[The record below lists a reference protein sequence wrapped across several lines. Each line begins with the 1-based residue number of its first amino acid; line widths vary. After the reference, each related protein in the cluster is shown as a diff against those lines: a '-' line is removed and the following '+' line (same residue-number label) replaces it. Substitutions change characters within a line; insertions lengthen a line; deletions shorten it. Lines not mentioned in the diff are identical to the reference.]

1 MSFTKTI
8 EQINERIQRG
18 EAVVM
23 TAEEIIPL
31 IEELGAEEVTK
42 RVDVVTTGTFGP
54 MCSSGVFLNFGHSDP
69 PIKMKKITL
78 NGVSAYGGLA
88 AVDTYLGATEQSD
101 EDPSYGGAHVIEELL
116 DGKSVE
122 LEATATGTDCYI
134 RREIKTQ
141 ITLDDINEAFLFNP
155 RNAYQNYAAATNST
169 NKAIHTYMG
178 SLLPNCGNVTYS
190 TSGELSPLLNDP
202 EFKTVGIGTKIFLGG
217 TVGYVA
223 WHGTQH
229 NTHKPCNDHNIPL
242 GGGGTLSVVGDLK
255 QMSREY
261 LRAATYH
268 NYGISMFVGIG
279 IPIPLL
285 NADITKAVGIS
296 NKDIHTKVFDYGV
309 TSSSRPDFG
318 VFSYE
323 QLQSGSVEING
334 KKVRTSPLSSISK
347 ARKIATELKEWIQKG
362 EFLLSNPAAPLPKPP
377 APKALKEIKGDN

>member
-141 ITLDDINEAFLFNP
+141 ITMDDINEAFLFNP

-229 NTHKPCNDHNIPL
+229 NTHKPCNDNNIPL

>member
-1 MSFTKTI
+1 MSITKSI
-8 EQINERIQRG
+8 EEINQRIQKG

-31 IEELGAEEVTK
+31 IEELGVAEVTK

-69 PIKMKKITL
+69 PIKMKKVSL
-78 NGVSAYGGLA
+78 NGVSAYAGVA
-88 AVDTYLGATEQSD
+88 AVDAYLGATEQSD

-134 RREIKTQ
+134 KREIKTQ
-141 ITLDDINEAFLFNP
+141 ISLKDINEAFMFNP

-169 NKAIHTYMG
+169 HKAIHTYMG
-178 SLLPNCGNVTYS
+178 TLLPNCGNVTYS

-202 EFKTVGIGTKIFLGG
+202 QFKTIGIGSKIFLGG

-229 NTHKPCNDHNIPL
+229 NTHKPCNEHNIPL

-255 QMSREY
+255 QMSKEY
-261 LRAATYH
+261 VRAAVYH
-268 NYGISMFVGIG
+268 NYGISLFVGIG
-279 IPIPLL
+279 VPIPLL
-285 NADITKAVGIS
+285 NEDITQAVGIR
-296 NKDIHTKVFDYGV
+296 NRDIHTKVFDYGV
-309 TSSSRPDFG
+309 TSLSRPDFG
-318 VFSYE
+318 IFSYE
-323 QLQSGSVEING
+323 QLQSGSIEVNG
-334 KKVRTSPLSSISK
+334 KAVRTSPLSSISK
-347 ARKIATELKEWIQKG
+347 ARKIAAELKSWIQKG
-362 EFLLSNPAAPLPKPP
+362 EFTLAAPTAPLPKPP
-377 APKALKEIKGDN
+377 AAQALKEVKGDK

>member
-8 EQINERIQRG
+8 EQINARIQKG

-31 IEELGAEEVTK
+31 IEELGISEVTK

-69 PIKMKKITL
+69 PIKMKKVML
-78 NGVSAYGGLA
+78 NGVNAYAGIA
-88 AVDTYLGATEQSD
+88 AVDAYLGATEQAD
-101 EDPSYGGAHVIEELL
+101 DDPSYGGAHVIETLL

-134 RREIKTQ
+134 RREIKSK

-169 NKAIHTYMG
+169 GKAIHTYMG

-190 TSGELSPLLNDP
+190 TAGELSPLLNDP
-202 EFKTVGIGTKIFLGG
+202 QFKTIGIGTKIFLGG

-229 NTHKPCNDHNIPL
+229 NTHKPCNDQNIPI

-255 QMSREY
+255 HMSREY
-261 LRAATYH
+261 IRAAVYH

-285 NADITKAVGIS
+285 NDDITKAVGIR
-296 NKDIHTKVFDYGV
+296 NRDIHTKVFDYGV
-309 TSSSRPDFG
+309 TSVNRPDFG

-334 KKVRTSPLSSISK
+334 KKIRTAPLSSISK
-347 ARKIATELKEWIQKG
+347 ARQIANELKTWIQKG
-362 EFLLSNPAAPLPKPP
+362 DFLLSGMAAPLPQPPIAKP
-377 APKALKEIKGDN
+377 LKESKGDE

>member
-1 MSFTKTI
+1 MSITKSI
-8 EQINERIQRG
+8 EQINERIQKG

-31 IEELGAEEVTK
+31 IEELGIAEVTK

-69 PIKMKKITL
+69 PIKMKKVSL
-78 NGVSAYGGLA
+78 NGVAAYAGVA
-88 AVDTYLGATEQSD
+88 AVDAYLGATEQSE

-116 DGKSVE
+116 AGKTVE

-134 RREIKTQ
+134 KREIKTQ
-141 ITLDDINEAFLFNP
+141 ISLQDINEAFMFNP

-169 NKAIHTYMG
+169 QKAIHTYMG
-178 SLLPNCGNVTYS
+178 TLLPNCTNVTYS

-202 EFKTVGIGTKIFLGG
+202 QFKTIGIGTKIFLGG
-217 TVGYVA
+217 TTGYVA

-255 QMSREY
+255 QMSTEY
-261 LRAATYH
+261 VRAAIYH
-268 NYGISMFVGIG
+268 NYGISLFVGIG

-285 NADITKAVGIS
+285 NEDITKAVGIR
-296 NKDIHTKVFDYGV
+296 NRDIQTKIFDYGV
-309 TSSSRPDFG
+309 TSLSRPDFG
-318 VFSYE
+318 IFSYE

-334 KKVRTSPLSSISK
+334 KSVRTSPLSSISK
-347 ARKIATELKEWIQKG
+347 ARKIAAELKRWIQKG
-362 EFLLSNPAAPLPKPP
+362 EFTLSAPTAPLPKPP
-377 APKALKEIKGDN
+377 AAQMLKETKGDK